1 MDMAYV
7 AGVRTM
13 PTLHALA
20 FPGLLE
26 YSISLPPP
34 SSAWAHVAHDGC
46 GEQAW
51 ERSAMSVVH

>member
-26 YSISLPPP
+26 YSTSLLPI
-34 SSAWAHVAHDGC
+34 SSALAHIAHESS
-46 GEQAW
+46 GECAQ
-51 ERSAMSVVH
+51 ERSAL

>member
-26 YSISLPPP
+26 YSTSLLPI
-34 SSAWAHVAHDGC
+34 SSAWAHIAHDGC
-46 GEQAW
+46 GRCAK
-51 ERSAMSVVH
+51 ERSAM

>member
-13 PTLHALA
+13 PLLHPLA

-26 YSISLPPP
+26 YSTSLLPI
-34 SSAWAHVAHDGC
+34 SSAWTHIAHDGC
-46 GEQAW
+46 GERA
-51 ERSAMSVVH
+51 RDRPAMWDAH